1 MTDVFD
7 RASDL
12 ELAQREA
19 SIAAV
24 RECAHSDAES
34 AEYCDDCGGEIP
46 MGRRLAVPG
55 CQRCVHCQSL
65 WERRRYG

>member
-12 ELAQREA
+12 EQAQRDA
-19 SIAAV
+19 AIAAV
-24 RECAHSDAES
+24 RECTHSDGES
-34 AEYCDDCGGEIP
+34 AEYCNDCGDVIP
-46 MGRRLAVPG
+46 MKRRLAAPG

-65 WERRRYG
+65 WERRRHG